1 MRLTNEMMTTKKLF
15 EGSKKQVETLKEEK
29 VYIQRENQ
37 QYESLGKGGM
47 SDPGVKR
54 KFDDLVLQNKKLA
67 DKIKDLELTIDDRN
81 KQIE

>member
-1 MRLTNEMMTTKKLF
+1 
-15 EGSKKQVETLKEEK
+15 
-29 VYIQRENQ
+29 
-37 QYESLGKGGM
+37 M